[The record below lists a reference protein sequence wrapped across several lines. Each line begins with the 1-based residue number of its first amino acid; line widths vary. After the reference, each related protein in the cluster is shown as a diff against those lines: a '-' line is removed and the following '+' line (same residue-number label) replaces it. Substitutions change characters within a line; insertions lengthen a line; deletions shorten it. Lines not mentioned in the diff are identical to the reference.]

1 MQRRCFLMSG
11 LALVACTPVNTPTNV
26 IDLAGSYLG
35 PDSVTD
41 VSATNLGGTVIYDEV
56 IPFQT
61 FFQPQGGGPAQF
73 SAKGA
78 VQSRVVVSAKT
89 GTYIFYYRFR
99 DLVFNPASP
108 QQSGSQFIEIVSL
121 VGIDTSL
128 LPIRHFNIATSQS
141 LGGEEWGGA
150 SVSFPPGNTMSLEW
164 NSFFNKPDGTTF
176 TAFETTTRKFK
187 TGKFLTLGDQA
198 FGSAT
203 LDKIAIPTK

>member
-1 MQRRCFLMSG
+1 MHRRFLLLSS
-11 LALVACTPVNTPTNV
+11 LALVACTPINTPTNI
-26 IDLAGSYLG
+26 IDRSGSYLG

-61 FFQPQGGGPAQF
+61 TFQPPGGGPAQF

-78 VQSRVVVSAKT
+78 VQSRVVVSSKT
-89 GTYIFYYRFR
+89 GNYIFYYRFR
-99 DLVFNPASP
+99 DLMFNPAAP

-121 VGIDTSL
+121 SGIDSSL
-128 LPIRHFNIATSQS
+128 LPIRHFDIATSQS
-141 LGGEEWGGA
+141 LGGEEWGGPVNLTLG
-150 SVSFPPGNTMSLEW
+150 STIGLEW

-176 TAFETTTRKFK
+176 TALETTTRKFK
-187 TGKFLTLGDQA
+187 TGKFLSLGDQA

-203 LDKIAIPTK
+203 LDKIAIPSK